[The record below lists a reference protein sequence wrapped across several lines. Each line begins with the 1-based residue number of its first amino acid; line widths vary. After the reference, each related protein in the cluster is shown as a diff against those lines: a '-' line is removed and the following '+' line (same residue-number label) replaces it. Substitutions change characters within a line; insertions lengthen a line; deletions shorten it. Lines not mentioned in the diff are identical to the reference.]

1 MTRTKAVEMPEFRG
15 FEELFPVYTKIGTNL
30 ALELV
35 RKILSD
41 AAGAV
46 IGK

>member
-1 MTRTKAVEMPEFRG
+1 MRTKAIELPEFWEL
-15 FEELFPVYTKIGTNL
+15 EELFSVYMIIGTNL
-30 ALELV
+30 ALDLV

>member
-1 MTRTKAVEMPEFRG
+1 MRTEAIETPELCG
-15 FEELFPVYTKIGTNL
+15 VQDPLPVHTIIGTNL
-30 ALELV
+30 ALNLV
-35 RKILSD
+35 RKFLSD

>member
-1 MTRTKAVEMPEFRG
+1 MRTKAVEMPESRG
-15 FEELFPVYTKIGTNL
+15 FEELFPVYTEIGTNL
-30 ALELV
+30 ASGLV

>member
-1 MTRTKAVEMPEFRG
+1 MRTKAVETPESRR

>member
-1 MTRTKAVEMPEFRG
+1 MRTKAIAMPGFRG
-15 FEELFPVYTKIGTNL
+15 LEELFSVYTIIGTNL
-30 ALELV
+30 ALDLV

>member
-1 MTRTKAVEMPEFRG
+1 MRTKAVETQERWG
-15 FEELFPVYTKIGTNL
+15 FEELFHGYAKIGTNL
-30 ALELV
+30 AVDLV

>member
-1 MTRTKAVEMPEFRG
+1 MLTKGVEMPKSEG
-15 FEELFPVYTKIGTNL
+15 LEELFPVYTKIGTNL
-30 ALELV
+30 ALDLV

-41 AAGAV
+41 TAGAV

>member
-1 MTRTKAVEMPEFRG
+1 MRAKAIEMPKFRG
-15 FEELFPVYTKIGTNL
+15 LEELFPVHTIIGTNL
-30 ALELV
+30 ASDFV

>member
-1 MTRTKAVEMPEFRG
+1 MRTKAVEMPEFTVL
-15 FEELFPVYTKIGTNL
+15 EELFTIYTKIGTNL
-30 ALELV
+30 ALNLV

>member
-1 MTRTKAVEMPEFRG
+1 MRTKAVEMSVFRG
-15 FEELFPVYTKIGTNL
+15 LEKLFPVYTKIGTNL

>member
-1 MTRTKAVEMPEFRG
+1 MRTKAIELPEFCG
-15 FEELFPVYTKIGTNL
+15 LEELFSVYMIIGTNL
-30 ALELV
+30 ALDLV

-46 IGK
+46 VGK